1 MILDIPTVRYA
12 IYFTPPADD
21 PLTQTAGRWLGRDA
35 FSGTA
40 HDDHAVFSDVTAE
53 PRRYGFHATLK
64 APFELSEK
72 RSEADLAKAFADFAA
87 TRHAFDIPK
96 LVVGSLGPFFAL
108 VPHGVHQ
115 PLQDFAADIVDYFD
129 PFRAPLSDSDIAR
142 RRPQHL
148 SDSQRHNLSLWGYPH
163 VMDDFRFHMT
173 LTGPVEYDASAT
185 MRDKLEN
192 EFAEFIDRPLT
203 ISGLALFVEEQ
214 RGAPFTVHTWLPLAK
229 PHQKDARP

>member
-1 MILDIPTVRYA
+1 MRYA

-21 PLTQTAGRWLGRDA
+21 PLTKTAGRWLGRDA
-35 FSGTA
+35 FSSVEHDA
-40 HDDHAVFSDVTAE
+40 HAFSEMTEE

-72 RSEADLAKAFADFAA
+72 RRENDLLTAFREFST
-87 TRHAFDIPK
+87 TRQSFDIPK

-108 VPHGVHQ
+108 VPDTIHQ

-129 PFRAPLSDSDIAR
+129 PFRAPLSESDIAR

-148 SDSQRHNLSLWGYPH
+148 SDSQRQNLSLWGYPH

-173 LTGPVEYDASAT
+173 LTGPVEEAASAT
-185 MRDKLEN
+185 MRDRLES
-192 EFAEFIDRPLT
+192 EFADFIDRPLT

-214 RGAPFTVHTWLPLAK
+214 RGAPFTVHTWLPLAP
-229 PHQKDARP
+229 PHQKEAEI